1 MGSTGRVDE
10 KRIAVLGA
18 GANGAS
24 VGADLTA
31 AGLDVTLIEQ
41 WPAHVEKMRAD
52 GLRITT
58 PERVLELPVRAHHL
72 CEVAELRQPFD
83 VVLVLM
89 KAYDTR
95 WACELI
101 KSLVAPEGV
110 VAGVQNG
117 MTADVVAEVVG
128 PERAIGCVIECSSA
142 LEVPGLVERHT
153 PPERS
158 WFAVG
163 ALDPAAA
170 GHEAEVAELLA
181 HAGAVEVVEDIRS
194 AKWMKLVSNC
204 TTLVTTAILGEPMLA
219 ALKHEAMR
227 DLMLAAGQEALDA
240 GLARGHQIQPIFG
253 LGAADVAE
261 PERVVERLL
270 DVLYAGFVLPNTK
283 TTILQD
289 WDKGRRSEVDE
300 INGLVVTELGA
311 DRAPVNAAVVELA
324 HRIERGE
331 LEPQIENYALLAELA
346 DRA

>member
-1 MGSTGRVDE
+1 MTGRLDE

-41 WPAHVEKMRAD
+41 WPAHVEKMRAE
-52 GLRITT
+52 GLRITM

-101 KSLVAPEGV
+101 KPLVAPDGL

-128 PERAIGCVIECSSA
+128 PGRAIGCVIECSSTM
-142 LEVPGLVERHT
+142 EVPGVVERHT

-163 ALDPAAA
+163 ALDPATA
-170 GHEAEVAELLA
+170 GREAEVAELLA
-181 HAGAVEVVEDIRS
+181 QAGAVEVVDDIRS

-219 ALKHEAMR
+219 SLKHEAMR

-240 GLARGHQIQPIFG
+240 GLARGHQIEPIFG
-253 LGAADVAE
+253 LGPADVAE

-270 DVLYAGFVLPNTK
+270 NALYAGFVLPSTT

-289 WDKGRRSEVDE
+289 WGKGRRSEVDE
-300 INGLVVTELGA
+300 INGLVVAELGP

-331 LEPQIENYALLAELA
+331 LEPRLENYALLAELA
-346 DRA
+346 GHA

>member
-1 MGSTGRVDE
+1 MSGRLDE

-52 GLRITT
+52 GLRIEM

-72 CEVAELRQPFD
+72 CEVAELRRPFD

-89 KAYDTR
+89 KAYDTG

-101 KSLVAPEGV
+101 KPLVAPDGV

-128 PERAIGCVIECSSA
+128 PERTVGCVIECSSA
-142 LEVPGLVERHT
+142 LEVPGVVDRHT

-163 ALDPAAA
+163 ALDPAAV
-170 GHEAEVAELLA
+170 ERQAEVAELLA
-181 HAGAVEVVEDIRS
+181 HAGTVEVVEDIRS

-219 ALKHEAMR
+219 SLKHEAMR

-270 DVLYAGFVLPNTK
+270 DVLYAGFVRPNTR

-300 INGLVVTELGA
+300 INGLVVAELGRE
-311 DRAPVNAAVVELA
+311 RAPVNAAVVELA
-324 HRIERGE
+324 HRIEGGV
-331 LEPQIENYALLAELA
+331 LEPRIENYALLAELA
-346 DRA
+346 GRV